1 MEAEHSSN
9 RLDSLR
15 RRLSS
20 LNMGV
25 DTPTWR
31 DRLPSLYGGQDVP
44 AQTLRKRLSNRSAG
58 ERFSPDLP
66 TGPSRSNLGDRLQS
80 STLGSRLCCS
90 SLRGYLTRPELGEH
104 LTRPELGE
112 YLDQPEL
119 GEHLTRPEL
128 GEHLT
133 RPELGEHLTRP
144 KFGEH
149 LTRPSV
155 EQRLG
160 SASIER
166 PSLPDTE
173 AMILEREGIDLETHE
188 SPTTA
193 PEYFVGVIPESHD
206 TVLEQLEESA
216 FGLSRVTYPKIL
228 DDDEFDIRVEA
239 ASVWVYRSWSLSHFQ
254 LHVPLFEIPGEEGV
268 HVFFHHEYNWLRHP
282 STHKEGEYLNPV
294 WGREQV
300 LELFDEAGLTIQTS
314 DNCADP
320 NEFAATYWQA
330 AESRE
335 VQA

>member
-31 DRLPSLYGGQDVP
+31 DRLPSLHGGQNVP
-44 AQTLRKRLSNRSAG
+44 AQTLRKRLSNQSVG

-66 TGPSRSNLGDRLQS
+66 TGPSRSNLGDRLRS
-80 STLGSRLCCS
+80 SNLGSRLCCS
-90 SLRGYLTRPELGEH
+90 SLRGYLTRPELGEHLTRPELGEH

-133 RPELGEHLTRP
+133 RP
-144 KFGEH
+144 
-149 LTRPSV
+149 SV

-173 AMILEREGIDLETHE
+173 AMILEREGIDRETHE
-188 SPTTA
+188 SPTTT

-206 TVLEQLEESA
+206 TVLGQLEESA

-239 ASVWVYRSWSLSHFQ
+239 SSVWVYRSWSLSHFQ

-300 LELFDEAGLTIQTS
+300 LELFDEAGLTVQTS
-314 DNCADP
+314 DDCADP

>member
-31 DRLPSLYGGQDVP
+31 DRLPSLHGGQIVP

-66 TGPSRSNLGDRLQS
+66 TGPSRSNLGDRLRS

-104 LTRPELGE
+104 LTRPEL
-112 YLDQPEL
+112 D
-119 GEHLTRPEL
+119 EHLTRPEL

-133 RPELGEHLTRP
+133 RQ
-144 KFGEH
+144 
-149 LTRPSV
+149 SV

-173 AMILEREGIDLETHE
+173 AMILEREGIDRETHE
-188 SPTTA
+188 SPTTT

-239 ASVWVYRSWSLSHFQ
+239 SSVWVYRSWSLSHFQ

-300 LELFDEAGLTIQTS
+300 LELFDEAGLTVQTS
-314 DNCADP
+314 DDCADP

>member
-31 DRLPSLYGGQDVP
+31 DRLPSLHGDQNVP

-66 TGPSRSNLGDRLQS
+66 TGPSRSNLGDRLRS
-80 STLGSRLCCS
+80 SNLGSRLCCS

-104 LTRPELGE
+104 LTR
-112 YLDQPEL
+112 Q
-119 GEHLTRPEL
+119 
-128 GEHLT
+128 
-133 RPELGEHLTRP
+133 
-144 KFGEH
+144 
-149 LTRPSV
+149 SV

-173 AMILEREGIDLETHE
+173 AMILEREGIDRETHE
-188 SPTTA
+188 SPTTT

-300 LELFDEAGLTIQTS
+300 LELFDEAGLTVQTS
-314 DNCADP
+314 DDCADP

>member
-31 DRLPSLYGGQDVP
+31 DRLPSLHGGQNVP

-66 TGPSRSNLGDRLQS
+66 TGPSRSNLGDRLRS

-112 YLDQPEL
+112 
-119 GEHLTRPEL
+119 HLTRPEL
-128 GEHLT
+128 
-133 RPELGEHLTRP
+133 
-144 KFGEH
+144 GEH

-173 AMILEREGIDLETHE
+173 AMILEREGIDRETHE
-188 SPTTA
+188 SPTTT

-300 LELFDEAGLTIQTS
+300 LELFDEAGLTVQTS
-314 DNCADP
+314 DDCADH

>member
-31 DRLPSLYGGQDVP
+31 DRLPSLHGGQNVP

-66 TGPSRSNLGDRLQS
+66 TGPSRSNLGDRLRS

-112 YLDQPEL
+112 
-119 GEHLTRPEL
+119 HLTRPEL
-128 GEHLT
+128 
-133 RPELGEHLTRP
+133 
-144 KFGEH
+144 GEH

-173 AMILEREGIDLETHE
+173 AMILEREGIDRETHE
-188 SPTTA
+188 SPTTT

-300 LELFDEAGLTIQTS
+300 LELFDEAGLTVQTS
-314 DNCADP
+314 DDCADP

>member
-25 DTPTWR
+25 DRPTWR
-31 DRLPSLYGGQDVP
+31 DRLPSLHGGQIVP

-66 TGPSRSNLGDRLQS
+66 TGPSRSNLGDRLRS

-112 YLDQPEL
+112 
-119 GEHLTRPEL
+119 HLTRPEL
-128 GEHLT
+128 
-133 RPELGEHLTRP
+133 
-144 KFGEH
+144 GEH

-173 AMILEREGIDLETHE
+173 AMILEREGIDRETHE
-188 SPTTA
+188 SPTTT

-300 LELFDEAGLTIQTS
+300 LELFDEAGLTVQTS
-314 DNCADP
+314 DDCADP

>member
-31 DRLPSLYGGQDVP
+31 DRLPSFHGDQNVP
-44 AQTLRKRLSNRSAG
+44 AQTLRERLSDPSSG
-58 ERFSPDLP
+58 ERFSHDLP
-66 TGPSRSNLGDRLQS
+66 TGPSRSDLGDRLRS
-80 STLGSRLCCS
+80 SKLGDRLCCS
-90 SLRGYLTRPELGEH
+90 TLRGHLSQPELGEH

-112 YLDQPEL
+112 YVDQPEL
-119 GEHLTRPEL
+119 S
-128 GEHLT
+128 
-133 RPELGEHLTRP
+133 EHLTRP
-144 KFGEH
+144 KLGEYVDQPELSEH
-149 LTRPSV
+149 LTRPAV
-155 EQRLG
+155 GKRLG
-160 SASIER
+160 AASIER

-173 AMILEREGIDLETHE
+173 EMILEREGVDRETHE
-188 SPTTA
+188 SPTTT

-206 TVLEQLEESA
+206 TVLERLEESA

-239 ASVWVYRSWSLSHFQ
+239 SSVWVYRSWSFSHFQ
-254 LHVPLFEIPGEEGV
+254 LHVPLFEIPGEDGV

-300 LELFDEAGLTIQTS
+300 LELFDDAGLTVQTS
-314 DNCADP
+314 EDCADP

-330 AESRE
+330 VESRE

>member
-31 DRLPSLYGGQDVP
+31 DRLPSLHGDQNVP

-66 TGPSRSNLGDRLQS
+66 TGPSRSNLGDRLRS

-112 YLDQPEL
+112 
-119 GEHLTRPEL
+119 HLTRPEL
-128 GEHLT
+128 
-133 RPELGEHLTRP
+133 
-144 KFGEH
+144 GEH

-173 AMILEREGIDLETHE
+173 AMILEREGIDRETHE
-188 SPTTA
+188 SPTTT

-300 LELFDEAGLTIQTS
+300 LELFDEAGLTVQTS
-314 DNCADP
+314 DDCADH